1 MEKND
6 ISEEEVVTPVLRD
19 IELLFNKSFSLAQR
33 VFFRSI
39 EFIRLLLN
47 FAVKNV
53 IILVVAAILGGAVTY
68 FSGNYFGKSY
78 ESSLM
83 LKSNVNTWEQLVD
96 DVHYFNSLIAEG
108 QVSNLAKT
116 LNISDKDAGY
126 LSSMEI
132 EPSATYAQKIGMIEV
147 LNQNSDSLTL
157 KSVNQKKL
165 MKMDD
170 MAFTENYNISVQ
182 SSNGYVFPKIEKA
195 LLEYFENS
203 ATVQA
208 KLERKRAKVQSE
220 LAAHKKKLVDMD
232 TLQQV
237 LNDAILE
244 SAKSGNNQQI
254 TSISMEREA
263 SGKGITPIEVS
274 DKYLSYQQKITQMEE
289 RLVKMDRGY
298 EVVSHLSKFG
308 REKGKSKLSKVI
320 YYSLYSML
328 GAYLLLLLFYF
339 IKKKPLDA

>member
-19 IELLFNKSFSLAQR
+19 IELLFTKSFSLAQR

-39 EFIRLLLN
+39 NFVRLLLN
-47 FAVKNV
+47 FALKNV
-53 IILVVAAILGGAVTY
+53 IILAVAAILGGAVTY

-108 QVSNLAKT
+108 QISTLSKT
-116 LNISDKDAGY
+116 LKISEADAGY

-132 EPSATYAQKIGMIEV
+132 KPSATYAQKIGMIEV

-195 LLEYFENS
+195 LLEYLESS

-208 KLERKRAKVQSE
+208 KLERKRVKVQSE
-220 LAAHKKKLVDMD
+220 LAAYKKKLVDMD

-237 LNDAILE
+237 LNKAIVE
-244 SAKSGNNQQI
+244 NAKSGKNQQV
-254 TSISMEREA
+254 TSISMESETY
-263 SGKGITPIEVS
+263 GKGITPIEVS
-274 DKYLSYQQKITQMEE
+274 DKYLSYQKKIVQMEE
-289 RLVKMDRGY
+289 RLTKMDRGY

-320 YYSLYSML
+320 YYSLYSLL

-339 IKKKPLDA
+339 MKKKPLDA